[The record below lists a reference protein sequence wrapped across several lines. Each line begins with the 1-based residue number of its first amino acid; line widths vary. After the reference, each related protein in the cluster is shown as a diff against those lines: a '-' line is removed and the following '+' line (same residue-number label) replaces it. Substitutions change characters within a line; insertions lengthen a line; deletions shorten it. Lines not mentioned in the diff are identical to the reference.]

1 VKTLGLTGGISSG
14 KSTVCHYF
22 KKLGAFIIDADLI
35 THEIY
40 ENNTE
45 IQNKILQAFGSKI
58 LNSKS
63 KKIDR
68 KILSKIVFQ
77 EAQKRKILENI
88 LHPAIGQKIQS
99 EIEKAKKGGVK
110 LCLVEAA
117 LLVETGSYKNYDAL
131 IVVKATPAQ
140 QIERLKKYK
149 RLEEDEAKQRLAAQ
163 LSLEEKL
170 KLATY
175 VIDNSHSLEN
185 TQKQVQALYEKLT
198 I

>member
-1 VKTLGLTGGISSG
+1 MKTLGLTGGISSG